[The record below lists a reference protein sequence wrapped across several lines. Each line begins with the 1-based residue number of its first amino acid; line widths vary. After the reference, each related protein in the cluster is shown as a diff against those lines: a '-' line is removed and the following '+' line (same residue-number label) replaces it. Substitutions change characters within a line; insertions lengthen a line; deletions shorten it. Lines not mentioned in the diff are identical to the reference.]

1 MKETE
6 QKIKELYVKLAMEL
20 ITEIDYGHFTRT
32 QGEAF
37 YEAMEFRMHEMKN
50 QPDDM
55 QKIDLSKIKYSFVKS
70 WRRRLGIM
78 PQRRRSPEEYQ
89 KLEKE
94 YIEMANY
101 RRSFEAN
108 RQMFKLQ
115 NNNLSNVI
123 QTLGRV

>member
-6 QKIKELYVKLAMEL
+6 QNIKELYVKLAMEL
-20 ITEIDYGHFTRT
+20 ITKVEYGHFART

-37 YEAMEFRMHEMKN
+37 YEAMEYRMREIKN
-50 QPDDM
+50 RSDDM
-55 QKIDLSKIKYSFVKS
+55 SKIDLSKIKYSFVKS

-94 YIEMANY
+94 YIEAFLKEYMTDI
-101 RRSFEAN
+101 SVE
-108 RQMFKLQ
+108 
-115 NNNLSNVI
+115 
-123 QTLGRV
+123 

>member
-6 QKIKELYVKLAMEL
+6 QNIKELYVKLAMEL
-20 ITEIDYGHFTRT
+20 IAEIDYGHFTRT

-55 QKIDLSKIKYSFVKS
+55 PKIDLSKIKYSFVKS

-94 YIEMANY
+94 YIEAFLKEYMTDI
-101 RRSFEAN
+101 SVE
-108 RQMFKLQ
+108 
-115 NNNLSNVI
+115 
-123 QTLGRV
+123 